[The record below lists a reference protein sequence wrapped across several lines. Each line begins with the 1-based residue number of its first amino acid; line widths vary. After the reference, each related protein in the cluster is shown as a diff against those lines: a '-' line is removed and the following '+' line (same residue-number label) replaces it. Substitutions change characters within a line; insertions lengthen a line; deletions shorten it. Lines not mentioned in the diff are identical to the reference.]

1 MKSYAV
7 EDLHPGM
14 KTARPV
20 YTTKGQLIIE
30 KGTPLTTALISRLFF
45 YGIDTAVMEETEQED
60 IGLTTEE
67 AVHGPKTSYA
77 QQVKHRPEFMEFQ
90 IDYTKHLSAVRES
103 FAVIS
108 NADGVIDTEKILTKT
123 TELVSKSS
131 TTLELLDMLH
141 NMRQIDD
148 SIYAHSLNVALISRI
163 MGEWLQF
170 SREELE
176 MVTLCGLLHDIGKIV
191 LPEEVLN
198 KPGKYTDDEYARV
211 QQHTLLGYRILKDLP
226 LDIHIKRSAL
236 MHHERGDGSG
246 YPQGLKDDE
255 IDSYAQ
261 IVAIADVY
269 DAMTAAR
276 SYRAPL
282 CPFQVIDAFEK
293 EGLQKYHPKY
303 ILTFLKRIANTY
315 QHNRVLLNNGQSG
328 TIVMINPKHLT
339 QPILQMDD
347 ETIFDLTAH
356 PELEIIKII

>member
-7 EDLHPGM
+7 EDLLPGM
-14 KTARPV
+14 KLARSV
-20 YTTKGQLIIE
+20 YTTRGQIIIE
-30 KGTPLTTALISRLFF
+30 KGTPLTAALISRLLF
-45 YGIDTAVMEETEQED
+45 YGIDAAVIEEKEQKD
-60 IGLTTEE
+60 MNLAQEE
-67 AVHGPKTSYA
+67 GVHGPKTSYS

-90 IDYTKHLSAVRES
+90 IDYTKHLGGVKES
-103 FAVIS
+103 FAAIS
-108 NADGVIDTEKILTKT
+108 TAGGAIDTNKILSEATS
-123 TELVSKSS
+123 LVSKSS
-131 TTLELLDMLH
+131 TKLELLEMLH

-148 SIYAHSLNVALISRI
+148 SIYAHSLNVALISTI
-163 MGEWLQF
+163 IGEWLQF
-170 SREELE
+170 TKEELE
-176 MVTLCGLLHDIGKIV
+176 MLTLCGMLHDIGKIA

-198 KPGKYTDDEYARV
+198 KPGKYTNDEYARV

-226 LDIHIKRSAL
+226 LDIHIKRTAL

-293 EGLQKYHPKY
+293 EGLQKFHPQY

-328 TIVMINPKHLT
+328 TIVMINPKYLT

-347 ETIFDLTAH
+347 ESIFDLTEH